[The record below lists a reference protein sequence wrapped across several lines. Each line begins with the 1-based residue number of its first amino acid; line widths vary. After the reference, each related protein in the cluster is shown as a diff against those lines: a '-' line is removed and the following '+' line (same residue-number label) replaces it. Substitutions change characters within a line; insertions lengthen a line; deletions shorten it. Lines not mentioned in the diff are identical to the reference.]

1 MQHEQSTIKLET
13 QHTLVATNPCAACTL
28 GCCHRY
34 NVNISGYDAWVI
46 ANGLQLPP
54 EQFLSVIVETSLT
67 EDSIMLDRS
76 GISHQLVLAKRPTL
90 QENQPCMFL
99 IELPNGSGRCG
110 IYHLRPQ
117 ICRTYPAYLRSGVVG
132 RRGDVL
138 CPDDAWRDG
147 ILDDPNWYE
156 QLASQFVEADI
167 YELVVARWNFYV
179 LQTPQPEV
187 ISLAGFYSYLLE
199 FYARL
204 ERLRA
209 HLPAADWAAMCRV
222 WDTCFDDGVSPL
234 LTERPEMR
242 SWQAT
247 IDTIRAVGNSFFQD
261 DLEEFMSITLAS

>member
-1 MQHEQSTIKLET
+1 MQSEQQTIKLET
-13 QHTLVATNPCAACTL
+13 QPAPAFMNPCASCTL

-34 NVNISGYDAWVI
+34 DVNISGYDAWVI

-54 EQFLSVIVETSLT
+54 EQFLSVIVEPTRT
-67 EDSIMLDRS
+67 ESSILLDRS

-90 QENQPCMFL
+90 QENQPCVFL

-110 IYHLRPQ
+110 IYNLRPQ

-147 ILDDPNWYE
+147 ILDDPIWYE
-156 QLASQFVEADI
+156 QLISQFVESDI
-167 YELVVARWNFYV
+167 YELVLARWNFYV
-179 LQTPQPEV
+179 LQTPQPEA

-204 ERLRA
+204 EPLRM
-209 HLPAADWAAMCRV
+209 HLPAAEWAAMCRA
-222 WDTCFDDGVSPL
+222 WDACIDGGVSPL
-234 LTERPEMR
+234 LTERAEMQP
-242 SWQAT
+242 WQAT
-247 IDTIRAVGNSFFQD
+247 LDAIRAVGNSFFQD
-261 DLEEFMSITLAS
+261 